1 LTSHTRIAGLALAAA
16 LTLPGAA
23 LAGQYPPP
31 AKPTTQKAPKGPFH
45 TLTVCKHGCKY
56 PTIQS
61 AVSQAR
67 AGDTVKVKSGTY
79 REALRITG
87 PSKRYLKLIGNP
99 KDPSK
104 VVLDG
109 SRGKGLP
116 RQNGVWVNGANQVTV
131 NGFTAK
137 HYNGNGFYVVN
148 VDGYEFNHLVATLS
162 GVYGVYAFNSLG
174 GVMENS
180 TATYNSDSGF
190 YIGQTPPQTKPKRSI
205 VRNVKAFGNV
215 LGFSGTNMRYVT
227 ITRSQWFNNGVGI
240 VPNALDS
247 EKYAPPED
255 NVITDNDIFWN
266 NFNYYA
272 GAPFKLRK
280 SATGT
285 PYPIG
290 TGVLLF
296 GGRRNEVTNNRIYG
310 NYLIGVGAIKQI
322 LLKQA
327 DAADLIGNQVH
338 DNQFGLGGADLNG
351 RELFYDGSGSG
362 NCFGPNLGVLNTTP
376 ADGSTFAACPFTGVN
391 SFNAAAQNE
400 AINWTVGDPTHE
412 QFWIRHPHAAK
423 KGYTPLEHY
432 KK

>member
-1 LTSHTRIAGLALAAA
+1 MTYTRIAGLALV
-16 LTLPGAA
+16 AA
-23 LAGQYPPP
+23 LAVPGVAAAQYPPP
-31 AKPTTQKAPKGPFH
+31 SKPTTQKAPKGPFH

-56 PTIQS
+56 KTIQS
-61 AVSQAR
+61 AVNKAK

-79 REALRITG
+79 KEAVKITG

-99 KDPSK
+99 KAPSK

-109 SRGKGLP
+109 SRGKAVP
-116 RQNGVWVNGANQVTV
+116 RQNGVWINGANQVTV

-137 HYNGNGFYVVN
+137 HYNGNGFYAVN
-148 VDGYEFNHLVATLS
+148 VDGYELNHLVATLV

-180 TATYNSDSGF
+180 TASYNSDSGF

-227 ITRSQWFNNGVGI
+227 ITKSQWFNNGLGI

-255 NVITDNDIFWN
+255 NVITDNDVFWN
-266 NFNYYA
+266 NFNYYM

-280 SATGT
+280 QATST
-285 PYPIG
+285 PYPV
-290 TGVLLF
+290 GVGILLF
-296 GGRRNEVTNNRIYG
+296 GGRRDVVTNNRVYG
-310 NYLIGVGAIKQI
+310 NYLVGIGALKQI

-327 DAADLIGNQVH
+327 DAADLIGNQVQ
-338 DNQFGLGGADLNG
+338 NNVFGLGGADLNG
-351 RELFYDGSGSG
+351 RELFYDGTGAN
-362 NCFGPNLGVLNTTP
+362 NCFGPNVGVQTTTP
-376 ADGSTFAACPFTGVN
+376 ANGDTFVPCPFTGTN
-391 SFNAAAQNE
+391 TFDSAAQSE
-400 AINWTVGDPTHE
+400 AINWSLDATHE
-412 QFWIRHPHAAK
+412 ANWIKHPHAPKA
-423 KGYTPLEHY
+423 GLTPLEHY
-432 KK
+432 TK

>member
-1 LTSHTRIAGLALAAA
+1 MPHIRIVGLALVAA
-16 LTLPGAA
+16 LAIPGAA

-31 AKPTTQKAPKGPFH
+31 SKPTTQKPPKGPFH
-45 TLTVCKHGCKY
+45 TLTVCKKGCKY
-56 PTIQS
+56 KTIQS
-61 AVSQAR
+61 AVDKAK

-79 REALRITG
+79 REAVQVTG
-87 PSKRYLKLIGNP
+87 ASKRYLKLVGNP

-109 SRGKGLP
+109 SRGKGVP

-131 NGFTAK
+131 DGLTAK

-148 VDGYEFNHLVATLS
+148 VDGYELNHLVATLV

-180 TATYNSDSGF
+180 TASYNSDSGF

-227 ITRSQWFNNGVGI
+227 ITKSQWFNNGTGI

-255 NVITDNDIFWN
+255 NVITDNDVFWN
-266 NFNYYA
+266 NFNYYK

-280 SATGT
+280 QATSA
-285 PYPIG
+285 PYPV
-290 TGVLLF
+290 GVGILLF
-296 GGRRNEVTNNRIYG
+296 GGRRNQVTNNRVYG
-310 NYLIGVGAIKQI
+310 NYLVGIGALKQI

-327 DAADLIGNQVH
+327 NAADLIGNQVH
-338 DNQFGLGGADLNG
+338 DNVFGLGGADLNG
-351 RELFYDGSGSG
+351 RELFYDGTGSD
-362 NCFGPNLGVLNTTP
+362 NCFGPNVGVQNTTP
-376 ADGSTFAACPFTGVN
+376 ANGDTFVPCPFTGAN
-391 SFNAAAQNE
+391 TFDSAAQAE
-400 AINWTVGDPTHE
+400 AINWSVGDSTHE
-412 QFWIRHPHAAK
+412 ANWIKHPHAPK
-423 KGYTPLEHY
+423 PGLTPLEHY
-432 KK
+432 TK